1 MSLTDP
7 DSGSTHDERARA
19 KAGRPR
25 LAGFLAGALALS
37 LTELATGAL
46 HSVPSLVGAVGD
58 AVIDWLPP
66 SVVRFGIET
75 FGGDDKTV
83 LVGVI
88 LLVCGLAAAALGQAG
103 VRDFRRAVAGFVAFG
118 VVGGLAALRDPQA
131 SALPVLASTVLAAAA
146 GLGALAMLLRLTL
159 RPVSAPTPLVIPRPA
174 QPMSVPDRRH
184 FLAAAGLVTF
194 GSVVSLSIGRRL
206 SRSAGAASRG
216 RYVLP
221 PVAKPLAAP
230 PETASV
236 GVPGVAPLIVPADRF
251 YRTDTR
257 LLGAPVVDADRWRLR
272 VKGMVERPYE
282 LSFADLLA
290 MPMVEEYVTL
300 CCVSNEVGGDLVGN
314 AAWRGV
320 PLVDLLSRSGVRR
333 GATQIVG
340 RSVDGFTVGFP
351 TDLAFDGRHALV
363 AVGMNGDLLSSLRG
377 FPARLVVPGLY
388 GYVSATKWLT
398 EIELTTW
405 DGYDAYWVPR
415 GWAKKA
421 PIKTQSRIDTVS
433 PLPPVAGPMAV
444 AGVAWAPTRG
454 IARVEVQ
461 VDDERWA
468 EASLA
473 DSLSDDT
480 WRQWVYR
487 WQAAAGNHVLRVR
500 ATDGRGD
507 TQTSEVSDPA
517 PDGATGYHT
526 VRVAV
531 HETARAG

>member
-1 MSLTDP
+1 
-7 DSGSTHDERARA
+7 
-19 KAGRPR
+19 
-25 LAGFLAGALALS
+25 
-37 LTELATGAL
+37 
-46 HSVPSLVGAVGD
+46 
-58 AVIDWLPP
+58 
-66 SVVRFGIET
+66 
-75 FGGDDKTV
+75 
-83 LVGVI
+83 
-88 LLVCGLAAAALGQAG
+88 
-103 VRDFRRAVAGFVAFG
+103 
-118 VVGGLAALRDPQA
+118 
-131 SALPVLASTVLAAAA
+131 
-146 GLGALAMLLRLTL
+146 
-159 RPVSAPTPLVIPRPA
+159 
-174 QPMSVPDRRH
+174 
-184 FLAAAGLVTF
+184 
-194 GSVVSLSIGRRL
+194 
-206 SRSAGAASRG
+206 
-216 RYVLP
+216 
-221 PVAKPLAAP
+221 
-230 PETASV
+230 
-236 GVPGVAPLIVPADRF
+236 
-251 YRTDTR
+251 
-257 LLGAPVVDADRWRLR
+257 
-272 VKGMVERPYE
+272 MVERPYE